1 MAVATAEQI
10 VEQAQLVVTTKTD
23 RVQKVADADMG
34 DRPGDEYSIER
45 IDNNGDYSPDNCCW
59 LLKKHQARNRRTT
72 RWITANG
79 ERLSLAEWAERL
91 GVHRTCIERRLAD
104 GWFPEDAVRLP
115 PRRGL
120 AHDPS

>member
-45 IDNNGDYSPDNCCW
+45 I
-59 LLKKHQARNRRTT
+59 KKHQARNRRTT

>member
-1 MAVATAEQI
+1 MAATAEQI

-23 RVQKVADADMG
+23 RVQKVA
-34 DRPGDEYSIER
+34 ER